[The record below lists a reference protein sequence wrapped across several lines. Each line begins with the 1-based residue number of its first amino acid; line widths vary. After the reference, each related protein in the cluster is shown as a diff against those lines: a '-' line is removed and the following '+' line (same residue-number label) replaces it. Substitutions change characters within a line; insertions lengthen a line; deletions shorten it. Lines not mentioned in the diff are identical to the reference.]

1 MAGNALLL
9 HPDEVHDGRAG
20 AAGGFRYR
28 MVYIE
33 PRLIRDA
40 LGGGVN
46 TLPFVR
52 RPVSSDARLVGPV
65 ASALDDLD
73 ANVEDLAADQIIL
86 SLPRRSLRS
95 IGQFAPAHYR
105 LRSLSRSI
113 GLASF
118 STNISTAI
126 SPPQSLRRSQVS
138 AGSRSPGTSESYSA
152 RAPIDTS
159 SCAGS
164 IAHDSCCV
172 MDILSRR
179 SPTPPVSLTRAI

>member
-73 ANVEDLAADQIIL
+73 ANVEDLAADQRDRWRHRARSNCPGFVPVCRLHIRE
-86 SLPRRSLRS
+86 LPVANGNNRT
-95 IGQFAPAHYR
+95 G
-105 LRSLSRSI
+105 
-113 GLASF
+113 
-118 STNISTAI
+118 
-126 SPPQSLRRSQVS
+126 
-138 AGSRSPGTSESYSA
+138 
-152 RAPIDTS
+152 
-159 SCAGS
+159 
-164 IAHDSCCV
+164 
-172 MDILSRR
+172 
-179 SPTPPVSLTRAI
+179 